1 MSWFVF
7 LFCLLMNV
15 MGGKNTVNLKELHW
29 SRKRRNTRTSEK
41 SYRSALSRERKL
53 ELGQWCTQ
61 VGSAR
66 SDSPRFVKEN
76 RRKTKQSKIETLLYL
91 RVRSVVA
98 SGGSHSRRHGKNL
111 LYPSS
116 LEGVFKWTTPKVKA
130 MISLKRCWV
139 STTLCCVTSTY
150 TKARTSDINPY
161 RTNVENRVSS

>member
-1 MSWFVF
+1 MSWFVL

-29 SRKRRNTRTSEK
+29 SRKRRNTRTWEK

-53 ELGQWCTQ
+53 ELRQWCTQ

-98 SGGSHSRRHGKNL
+98 SGGSHSRRHGRNL
-111 LYPSS
+111 LYPTSV
-116 LEGVFKWTTPKVKA
+116 EGVFKWTTPKVKA